1 MKLISAIN
9 VVINALN
16 DEGNAINKGSN
27 KLINERERWGY

>member
-27 KLINERERWGY
+27 KLINEREWWGY